1 VKFRVGTN
9 RKNKIL
15 DFNSLLPDVI
25 TDLNISDEFV
35 IGNIRSAWKEI
46 AGNILSA
53 HSMPDRI
60 FKGYLFIISD
70 HPAYSNDIMMM
81 KDQILK
87 KVEEMFP
94 YSAVKNIKVE
104 IKNIKWNS

>member
-1 VKFRVGTN
+1 MKFRVGKT

-15 DFNSLLPDVI
+15 DFSSLLPDVI
-25 TDLNISDEFV
+25 TDLNISEQFV
-35 IGNIRSAWKEI
+35 IGNIRVAWKDI
-46 AGNILSA
+46 SGSILSP

-60 FKGYLFIISD
+60 FKGILFITID
-70 HPAYSNDIMMM
+70 HSAYANDIMMM
-81 KDQILK
+81 KDQIIK
-87 KVEEMFP
+87 KIEEMFP

>member
-1 VKFRVGTN
+1 MKFRVGSN

-25 TDLNISDEFV
+25 TDLNISEQFV
-35 IGNIRSAWKEI
+35 IGNIRSAWKDI
-46 AGNILSA
+46 IGVILCA

-60 FKGYLFIISD
+60 FKGFLFIITD
-70 HPAYSNDIMMM
+70 HSAYANDIMLM